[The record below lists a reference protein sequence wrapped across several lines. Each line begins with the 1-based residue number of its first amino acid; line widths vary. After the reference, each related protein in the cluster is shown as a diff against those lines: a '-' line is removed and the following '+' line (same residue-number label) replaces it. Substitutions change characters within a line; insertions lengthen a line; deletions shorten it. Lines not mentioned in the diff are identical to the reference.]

1 MDNID
6 KIIDKLLKDNLT
18 PAKIKAFASVIS
30 ALKGS
35 SVKQEPNAVKDLPND
50 EDLVEEKRLDFSEI
64 EGVQI
69 DDNKREKVKI
79 YA

>member
-18 PAKIKAFASVIS
+18 PAKIKAYATVIQ

-35 SVKQEPNAVKDLPND
+35 SIKQEPNAVKDLPND

-79 YA
+79 YV